1 MITIKNKQ
9 RTAIN
14 LDLLH
19 KQAAFLLQALGY
31 SDFELNI
38 LIATEKQMHQ
48 FNKQYRSKDKP
59 TDVLSFPYH
68 QLTPN
73 KKATFEE
80 DERILGDLILAPAYI
95 LKDAQKLGISYEDRL
110 RHLVIHGVLHLL
122 GYDHISDAD
131 YKKMRR
137 QELAMERKLQ
147 TQKLV

>member
-9 RTAIN
+9 RTALD

-19 KQAAFLLQALGY
+19 KQVAFLLQELKY
-31 SDFELNI
+31 RDFELNI
-38 LIATEKQMHQ
+38 LITTEKQIHQ

-68 QLTPN
+68 QLTPG
-73 KKATFEE
+73 KKVTFDN

-95 LKDAQKLGISYEDRL
+95 VKDAQKLGIPYEDRL
-110 RHLVIHGVLHLL
+110 RHLVVHGVLHLL
-122 GYDHISDAD
+122 GYDHILDAD

-137 QELAMERKLQ
+137 QELTMERKLK
-147 TQKLV
+147 TAKLI